1 MKCLI
6 KRSGALFL
14 LILLLCS
21 LNAPGARCNEE
32 EPDPL
37 DLSLYMDENIYEAAE
52 NFPGEEPVP
61 ARGFSLFM
69 SLGDVNEDNMVEAGM
84 TAYSDT
90 EIIRSVQVHK
100 NDDGYNI
107 FGIYCGETT
116 LSDAVDILLDCH
128 YELKSS
134 TRKEDGS
141 YEDEYS
147 SYMDAYRLYLT
158 TYPDTYV
165 KDVLL
170 VKNVG

>member
-1 MKCLI
+1 MMKHML
-6 KRSGALFL
+6 KLASLT
-14 LILLLCS
+14 LLLLS
-21 LNAPGARCNEE
+21 LSAPAALGNEE

-37 DLSLYMDENIYEAAE
+37 DLSIYMDQNIYEAAE

-69 SLGDVNEDNMVEAGM
+69 SLGDVNEDNMVEGGM

-107 FGIYCGETT
+107 FGIHCGETT

-134 TRKEDGS
+134 TRKDDGS
-141 YEDEYS
+141 FEDEYS

-165 KDVLL
+165 KDVML